1 MMSNES
7 SKLTEFSKRNEISK
21 LLEEIKETLLY
32 LEELDVEELKMPF
45 EEMLTKSQEEKQHQW
60 QALSKS
66 QENLKKVKFSPAGAI
81 NELLKPSESEQKENQ
96 PITKF
101 QKPSIFEETSISS
114 FEKFLEK
121 KDEKENPEIIGENAP
136 QKAEIKETET
146 TEKKRTNL
154 LEVPQMAKKKQE
166 NLTAS
171 LFDEIPSQS
180 LPVTN
185 ETLEDIRKDI
195 GNCKR
200 CPLYQDR
207 TQIVHSTGNPRAKLM
222 FVGEAPGVDEDA
234 KGEPFV
240 GKAGQLLTKIIEAM
254 RFKREDV
261 FIGNINRCRPP
272 GNRAP
277 TPEEAAI
284 CKEFLIREICVVR
297 PKVIVLLGN
306 TACQN
311 LLDKKTSITKIR
323 GEFQDFYGIKV
334 MPTFHP
340 AYLLRDPSKKREVW
354 EDMKKVMNY
363 LNNSE

>member
-1 MMSNES
+1 MN
-7 SKLTEFSKRNEISK
+7 EFSKRNELLK
-21 LLEEIKETLLY
+21 LLEEIRETLLY
-32 LEELDVEELKMPF
+32 LEELDVEELEMPF
-45 EEMLTKSQEEKQHQW
+45 EEIPIKSQEEKQHRWRSQ
-60 QALSKS
+60 LKS
-66 QENLKKVKFSPAGAI
+66 QENLQKVKFSPAGAI
-81 NELLKPSESEQKENQ
+81 NELLKSSKSEQRENQ

-101 QKPSIFEETSISS
+101 KKPSIFEETSISS
-114 FEKFLEK
+114 LEKFLGK
-121 KDEKENPEIIGENAP
+121 KEEKEDSKIVGETAL
-136 QKAEIKETET
+136 QKTEIKEIET
-146 TEKKRTNL
+146 TKKKKTNL
-154 LEVPQMAKKKQE
+154 LEVPEMAKKRQE

-171 LFDEIPSQS
+171 LFDEIPGQL
-180 LPVTN
+180 LPITN
-185 ETLEDIRKDI
+185 ETLEDIRRDI

-200 CPLYQDR
+200 CPLHQGR

-222 FVGEAPGVDEDA
+222 FVGEAPGADEDA

-272 GNRAP
+272 GNRTP

-311 LLDKKTSITKIR
+311 LLDKKVSVTKIR

-340 AYLLRDPSKKREVW
+340 AYLLRDPSKKRQVW
-354 EDMKKVMNY
+354 EDMKKVMDY
-363 LNNSE
+363 LNNSG